1 MMGSTDTIINVRV
14 TNLDRKSYRN
24 SPLKKALERHEKEKE

>member
-1 MMGSTDTIINVRV
+1 MGSTDTIINVRV

-24 SPLKKALERHEKEKE
+24 LALKKALERHEKEKE